1 TGERPDI
8 GFLHHVLGLA
18 VVAQDSAGEPVE
30 PAIVRLHDRADRRLI
45 ALAGA
50 PDQFGLSA
58 PDGSYWRCLCGAHDH
73 FARSGNRLLLRGW
86 MRQRQISSRTEKRP
100 SMLVPSLQETAFAA
114 ARPALRPENRQPPR
128 KVPSSER

>member
-1 TGERPDI
+1 MGERPDI

-58 PDGSYWRCLCGAHDH
+58 PDGSYWRCLCGAHDD
-73 FARSGNRLLLRGW
+73 FARSGNTLLLMGW
-86 MRQRQISSRTEKRP
+86 MRQRQTGSRTSEKTP
-100 SMLVPSLQETAFAA
+100 QMVSSSLQEAA
-114 ARPALRPENRQPPR
+114 
-128 KVPSSER
+128 